1 MTFWGIKGLLAR
13 NVSMRSADIFDSTY
27 GIPTIDPYTC
37 DKMTFLL
44 VFLCGMVSCK
54 TLGAKALVKE
64 DED

>member
-1 MTFWGIKGLLAR
+1 MGLD
-13 NVSMRSADIFDSTY
+13 NFDSTY

-44 VFLCGMVSCK
+44 VFSCGMVSCE
-54 TLGAKALVKE
+54 TLKALALVKE